1 MVQIQ
6 SYTVVRAL
14 GPGAELR
21 HYPAHTLISCD
32 VGGDFDSAGSRGF
45 GPLVRYISGA
55 NQQGQQIA
63 MTSPVIHAPRSQATH
78 SISFVLPEGMN
89 PGDAPR
95 PADGRVEVH
104 EVSPRL
110 VAALRFAGGWSKER
124 ADQKEQALMGLLES
138 LGLTPYGAVF
148 FARYDPPWKPGLLRR
163 NEALVEVAEPSTS
176 SHSVA

>member
-1 MVQIQ
+1 MAQIQ
-6 SYTVVRAL
+6 SYTVVRSL
-14 GPGAELR
+14 GAGAELR

-55 NQQGQQIA
+55 NQKGQQIA
-63 MTSPVIHAPRSQATH
+63 MTSPVLHAPQSEATH
-78 SISFVLPEGMN
+78 TISFVLPEGMN
-89 PGDAPR
+89 PDDAPM

-104 EVSPRL
+104 LVPPRW
-110 VAALRFAGGWSKER
+110 VAALRFSGGWSKER
-124 ADQKEQALMGLLES
+124 ADEKAQALRGLLES
-138 LGLTPYGAVF
+138 SGLTPSGAVF

-163 NEALVEVAEPSTS
+163 NEALVEVVEPSTT

>member
-1 MVQIQ
+1 MAEIQ

-21 HYPAHTLISCD
+21 HYPAHTVISCD

-55 NQQGQQIA
+55 NQKGQQIA
-63 MTSPVIHAPRSQATH
+63 MTSPVLHAPGSPATH
-78 SISFVLPEGMN
+78 TISFVLPEGMN
-89 PGDAPR
+89 PKDAPR

-124 ADQKEQALMGLLES
+124 ADRKAEALMGLVEGA
-138 LGLTPYGAVF
+138 GLKSAGAVF

-163 NEALVEVAEPSTS
+163 NEALVEVVEPSTS
-176 SHSVA
+176 SRSVA

>member
-6 SYTVVRAL
+6 PYTVLRAL

-32 VGGDFDSAGSRGF
+32 VVGDFDSAGSRGF

-78 SISFVLPEGMN
+78 TISFVLPEGMN
-89 PGDAPR
+89 PADAPR

-110 VAALRFAGGWSKER
+110 VAALRFSGGWSEER
-124 ADQKEQALMGLLES
+124 ADRKAATLLQLLEGS
-138 LGLTPYGAVF
+138 GLSPVGAVF
-148 FARYDPPWKPGLLRR
+148 FGRYDPPWKPGLLRR